1 MNESTKPEANETI
14 FEAEEI
20 DDVVDRLHDTALRLD
35 ALHALNC
42 EQTAERKRLAE
53 ELAAERRLADEL
65 EKELDFKRREADA
78 FGEQRDAA
86 HKRVAELET
95 ELNAANGKTAE
106 LSRALEVARHNADVA
121 DKRFVEVGDRLRT
134 VEADLA
140 ATTKKNATLSNLAEA
155 LKSERDANARTAESR
170 RLAVARRDDELTETR
185 RQRDDFE
192 RIAREARREN
202 WFWRVVGFVSA
213 ATFAGTSWA
222 F

>member
-42 EQTAERKRLAE
+42 KQTAERKRLAE

-65 EKELDFKRREADA
+65 KKELDFKRREAESFEERYDA
-78 FGEQRDAA
+78 ER
-86 HKRVAELET
+86 KRVAELET
-95 ELNAANGKTAE
+95 ELNAA
-106 LSRALEVARHNADVA
+106 
-121 DKRFVEVGDRLRT
+121 
-134 VEADLA
+134 
-140 ATTKKNATLSNLAEA
+140 TKKNAALSNLAEA

-170 RLAVARRDDELTETR
+170 RLAVARRDDELLETR

-202 WFWRVVGFVSA
+202 WVWRVVGFVSA
-213 ATFAGTSWA
+213 ATFAGASWA

>member
-20 DDVVDRLHDTALRLD
+20 DDVVDRLHNTALRLD

-65 EKELDFKRREADA
+65 KKELDFKRREAESFEERYDA
-78 FGEQRDAA
+78 ER
-86 HKRVAELET
+86 KRVAELET
-95 ELNAANGKTAE
+95 ELNAANEKNAGLVNLAD
-106 LSRALEVARHNADVA
+106 ALRQ
-121 DKRFVEVGDRLRT
+121 DRDLALRT
-134 VEADLA
+134 SD
-140 ATTKKNATLSNLAEA
+140 
-155 LKSERDANARTAESR
+155 ERR
-170 RLAVARRDDELTETR
+170 RAIARRDGELIETR

-202 WFWRVVGFVSA
+202 WLWRVVGFVSGA
-213 ATFAGTSWA
+213 AYFGASWI